1 MPAKVDSKIVADMG
15 KQLKERKEGHSRSMS
30 NVMSGYITKNFDI
43 NEAMNNI
50 KVPST
55 KEFPIENVQLDKIH
69 VRKEGNFFEQSNIG
83 SLKESIRACGLIDPI
98 QLLKAEDGYHI
109 IAGHRRFTAYSRL
122 HEEDGDVFKA
132 IPAIV
137 YQLTDDKDM
146 NLQVSENK
154 EFVWITKETEERI
167 YEDSNLES
175 RQLTYSEVARYV
187 VHILERL
194 ENADYRKKILENIE
208 RKWNSEKIDKS
219 QQICKILESYNYT
232 GWSKTTIQR
241 FLKIYDTSKYSD
253 FVEKKLN
260 NIINS
265 TEENKV
271 SVLTVF
277 KECKTDIDLYSLLNA
292 STKTEKK
299 FSSSQNKWRK
309 EWQSLE
315 NDEEKKHYFNNLVE
329 VQKNKLSEVEQKK
342 TNKQFVALRK
352 QIEKFSEEDTDYS
365 QEEKD
370 EIKKWIKILKGKL

>member
-1 MPAKVDSKIVADMG
+1 MG
-15 KQLKERKEGHSRSMS
+15 KQLKERKEGHSKSMS

-55 KEFPIENVQLDKIH
+55 KEFPIENVQLEKIH
-69 VRKEGNFFEQSNIG
+69 ARKEGNFFEQSNIG

-98 QLLKAEDGYHI
+98 QLLKAEDGYQI
-109 IAGHRRFTAYSRL
+109 ISGHRRFKAYSRL
-122 HEEDGDVFKA
+122 HEEDVDVFKA

-187 VHILERL
+187 IHILGRL
-194 ENADYRKKILENIE
+194 ENDDYRKKILGNIE
-208 RKWNSEKIDKS
+208 RKWNSEKIDKA

-232 GWSKTTIQR
+232 GWGSKTIQR
-241 FLKIYDTSKYSD
+241 FIKIYDTSKYSD
-253 FVEKKLN
+253 YAMQKLN
-260 NIINS
+260 EIINS

-271 SVLTVF
+271 SVVTAF
-277 KECKTDIDLYSLLNA
+277 KECKADIDLYSILNTP
-292 STKTEKK
+292 TKTEKK
-299 FSSSQNKWRK
+299 FTSFQNKWRK

-315 NDEEKKHYFNNLVE
+315 NDEEKKQYFSKLVE
-329 VQKNKLSEVEQKK
+329 EQKNKVSEVEQKK

-352 QIEKFSEEDTDYS
+352 QIEKFSEEHTDYS
-365 QEEKD
+365 KEEKA